1 METGVTKAGSEN
13 QRSPCPY
20 NHQCLCRQVIHPCVG
35 GLGVS
40 LHLAFCL
47 LICLFLR
54 INFSAVFFTCHVSGT
69 INDFLCFV
77 CPPCLYIHSS
87 ITQQSVFVT
96 AFPYTI
102 FSIKIRGEMARS
114 VHSVPIFFYL
124 YCTTHLTAP
133 IWYML
138 QKHLIYYFYC
148 WLSIE

>member
-1 METGVTKAGSEN
+1 METGVTNAGSEN

-20 NHQCLCRQVIHPCVG
+20 SPQCLCRQVIHSCVG
-35 GLGVS
+35 GVGVS

-54 INFSAVFFTCHVSGT
+54 IHFSAVFFTCPVSGT
-69 INDFLCFV
+69 IKDFLFFV

-102 FSIKIRGEMARS
+102 SSIKIRGEMALS
-114 VHSVPIFFYL
+114 VHSVPIFFIS
-124 YCTTHLTAP
+124 TVQHISTHLSGVCYKNILFIIIFTVDYP
-133 IWYML
+133 
-138 QKHLIYYFYC
+138 
-148 WLSIE
+148 